1 MQTKSFANPNPIRRI
16 YIDPAVE
23 HLPHTLKILQNFE
36 DLPRKVCP
44 ADQVFESINQSPDPI
59 AAGKEVLFLTK
70 NKGRFIRG
78 CPGTRHYEC
87 CRYMILHV
95 GTYCPMD
102 CAYCILQTFFHP
114 PILQYF
120 VNKEDM
126 FLELDQFFKTTSHR
140 RIGTGEYT
148 DSLIWSQW
156 TTLVENLV
164 QRFARQSRV
173 ALELKTKT
181 NLVENLRNLE
191 HNRKT
196 ILAWSLNA
204 ESVIRENEIGTA
216 TLPERLDAALRCQE
230 WGYPLAFHFDPI
242 IIGDSCEND
251 YVAVIQQ
258 LFDRIDPDNIVWIS
272 LGTLRCMPPLKTII
286 HRRFPHSGIMYGEF
300 ISGLDNKLR
309 YFKPLRIKIYREII
323 SGIREMAPQVPLY
336 FCMESADVWDQAM
349 GFRPDAEGGLAN
361 LLDASA
367 IKQCD
372 LTNQ

>member
-1 MQTKSFANPNPIRRI
+1 MQTKSFPNPIRRI

-23 HLPHTLKILQNFE
+23 HLPQTLKILQNFE
-36 DLPRKVCP
+36 DLPREVYP
-44 ADQVFESINQSPDPI
+44 ADQVFASINQSPDPI

-87 CRYMILHV
+87 CRYLILHV

-114 PILQYF
+114 PVLQYF
-120 VNKEDM
+120 VNQEDM

-156 TTLVENLV
+156 TALVENLV

-181 NLVENLRNLE
+181 NLVENLRDLE

-196 ILAWSLNA
+196 ILAWSLNTEA
-204 ESVIRENEIGTA
+204 MIRENEIGTA
-216 TLPERLDAALRCQE
+216 SLAERLDAALRCQA

-242 IIGDSCEND
+242 IIGDGFEKE
-251 YVAVIQQ
+251 YMAVVQQ

-272 LGTLRCMPPLKTII
+272 LGTLRCMPPLKAII

-309 YFKPLRIKIYREII
+309 YFKPLRIKFYRQII
-323 SGIREMAPQVPLY
+323 SAIRERAPQVPLY
-336 FCMESADVWDQAM
+336 FCMESADVWDQAI
-349 GFRPDAEGGLAN
+349 GFRPNAEGGLAK
-361 LLDASA
+361 LLDNSA
-367 IKQCD
+367 VKQSN
-372 LTNQ
+372 LNII

>member
-1 MQTKSFANPNPIRRI
+1 MQPKSFPNPNPIRRI

-23 HLPHTLKILQNFE
+23 HMPQTLEILQNFE
-36 DLPRKVCP
+36 NVPQKVCP
-44 ADQVFESINQSPDPI
+44 VDRVFEFINQSSDPI
-59 AAGKEVLFLTK
+59 RAGKEVLLLTK

-78 CPGTRHYEC
+78 CPGTKHYEC
-87 CRYMILHV
+87 CRYAILHV

-114 PILQYF
+114 PVLQYF
-120 VNKEDM
+120 VNQEDM
-126 FLELDQFFKTTSHR
+126 FSELDLFIKTTSQR

-164 QRFARQSRV
+164 HRFGRQSQV

-181 NLVENLRNLE
+181 NLVQNLKNLA

-216 TLPERLDAALRCQE
+216 SLKARLDAALNCQA

-242 IIGDSCEND
+242 IIADGAEDE
-251 YVAVIQQ
+251 YLAVIQQ

-286 HRRFPHSGIMYGEF
+286 HHRFPHSDIMYGEF

-309 YFKPLRIKIYREII
+309 YFKPLRIKIYRQII
-323 SGIREMAPQVPLY
+323 SGIRKMAPRVPVY
-336 FCMESADVWDQAM
+336 FCMESGDVWEQAM

-361 LLDASA
+361 FLDTSA
-367 IKQCD
+367 IKQCN
-372 LTNQ
+372 LNKS